1 MNMTQNNAI
10 NRLLVRVKTR
20 AETEDSYTL
29 QRTFVPL
36 EPLLSMLQHDQHQV
50 LYGRRG
56 TGKTHVLKYL
66 AETLRAK
73 GNFTIYLDLRTIGSS
88 GGLYGDRS
96 ESLPLRAT
104 NLLVDVVEALHTE
117 LLHTALEDERQ
128 ADRLEA
134 LSGGLDR
141 LAESAAAVRVV
152 GPVEDEVTTGHST
165 QLQRDVGGSATLA
178 RLPNATLSGS
188 SRRTVASTTE
198 NRRRRSGVEQP
209 HVLFGPLASAVRQVA
224 EACRPHQLWIMLD
237 EWSAVPLEL
246 QPLLA
251 DLLRRAFFAAPNVVV
266 KIGAIQRRS
275 RFYAGGG
282 NGDYIGIELGADT
295 SASLDLDDFL
305 LFENNKRNVAA
316 FFGQV
321 LYKHLYA
328 LMESRGFEFAIKV
341 EDDFIKEAFRSRQ
354 AFDELIYAS
363 AGVPRDA
370 IQIAGSAANAAGD
383 KPIATQNVHAG
394 ARDYFLRR
402 TTPALCHC
410 YAVATR
416 TTHLSRSST
425 ISG

>member
-1 MNMTQNNAI
+1 M
-10 NRLLVRVKTR
+10 RLT
-20 AETEDSYTL
+20 
-29 QRTFVPL
+29 
-36 EPLLSMLQHDQHQV
+36 
-50 LYGRRG
+50 
-56 TGKTHVLKYL
+56 
-66 AETLRAK
+66 
-73 GNFTIYLDLRTIGSS
+73 
-88 GGLYGDRS
+88 
-96 ESLPLRAT
+96 
-104 NLLVDVVEALHTE
+104 
-117 LLHTALEDERQ
+117 
-128 ADRLEA
+128 
-134 LSGGLDR
+134 
-141 LAESAAAVRVV
+141 
-152 GPVEDEVTTGHST
+152 
-165 QLQRDVGGSATLA
+165 
-178 RLPNATLSGS
+178 
-188 SRRTVASTTE
+188 
-198 NRRRRSGVEQP
+198 
-209 HVLFGPLASAVRQVA
+209 
-224 EACRPHQLWIMLD
+224 
-237 EWSAVPLEL
+237 
-246 QPLLA
+246 
-251 DLLRRAFFAAPNVVV
+251 
-266 KIGAIQRRS
+266 
-275 RFYAGGG
+275 
-282 NGDYIGIELGADT
+282 YIGIELGADT